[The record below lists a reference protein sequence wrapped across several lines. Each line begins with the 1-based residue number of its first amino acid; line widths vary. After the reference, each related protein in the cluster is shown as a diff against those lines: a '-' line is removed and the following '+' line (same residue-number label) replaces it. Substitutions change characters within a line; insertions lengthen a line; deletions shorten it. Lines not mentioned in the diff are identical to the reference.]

1 MPLPADLRCKDEMG
15 SYERYTPP
23 TESRSGVSLLWIV
36 AAIAVIGVAGA
47 VLISQR
53 AKQPDLEASNAAT
66 RVDRVAAQSEPG
78 TRSPTDATGGPE
90 ASQYAKDARIVELE
104 MQLRDRDFEL
114 SRKGSE
120 IASLEV
126 RVRQLQEDSERYRA
140 GLDQAVAE
148 LNQLRDEIGRLES
161 SPRATSGG
169 PAGPRPSAGVQPVG
183 PPYVTISPMGF
194 VTVSG
199 FVSNPTRYASRG
211 KLQVSL
217 VGSAGVI
224 ESRDFPMYIP
234 PNKQERYDVTF
245 PGIFPTE
252 RIAAQATWVP

>member
-1 MPLPADLRCKDEMG
+1 MGAGEVLDALG

-23 TESRSGVSLLWIV
+23 TDSRSRLPILWVV
-36 AAIAVIGVAGA
+36 AAIAIAGVAGS

-53 AKQPDLEASNAAT
+53 AREAERAAVDSLARAELASTELEPAAAT
-66 RVDRVAAQSEPG
+66 VTSSPVGVAG
-78 TRSPTDATGGPE
+78 SP
-90 ASQYAKDARIVELE
+90 YAKDARIAELE

-114 SRKGSE
+114 SRQRSE
-120 IASLEV
+120 IESLEA
-126 RVRQLQEDSERYRA
+126 RMGQLQQDSERYRD

-148 LNQLRDEIGRLES
+148 LNQLRAEIGRLES
-161 SPRATSGG
+161 ASGPPG
-169 PAGPRPSAGVQPVG
+169 QAGPRQTQDVSPVG

-199 FVSNPTRYASRG
+199 FVNNPTRYASRG

-252 RIAAQATWVP
+252 RIAAQARWVP

>member
-1 MPLPADLRCKDEMG
+1 MATILLGMG
-15 SYERYTPP
+15 
-23 TESRSGVSLLWIV
+23 
-36 AAIAVIGVAGA
+36 IAVGL
-47 VLISQR
+47 LISRTGKR
-53 AKQPDLEASNAAT
+53 AELSESIAASQTASAES
-66 RVDRVAAQSEPG
+66 QSE
-78 TRSPTDATGGPE
+78 TDASPSTAIPVGQEP
-90 ASQYAKDARIVELE
+90 SPYAKDARIAELE
-104 MQLRDRDFEL
+104 MQLRDKDFEL
-114 SRKGSE
+114 SRRRSE
-120 IASLEV
+120 IESLEQ
-126 RVRQLQEDSERYRA
+126 RVSQLQLDSERYRD

-148 LNQLRDEIGRLES
+148 LNQLRSEIGRLE
-161 SPRATSGG
+161 RASGTG
-169 PAGPRPSAGVQPVG
+169 PSGQAGPRQTQDVSPVG

-199 FVSNPTRYASRG
+199 FVNNPTRYASRG

-252 RIAAQATWVP
+252 RIAAQARWVP

>member
-1 MPLPADLRCKDEMG
+1 MG
-15 SYERYTPP
+15 SYEKYVPA
-23 TESRSGVSLLWIV
+23 TESRSRVSLIWVV
-36 AAIAVIGVAGA
+36 AAIAVAGVAGS

-53 AKQPDLEASNAAT
+53 AGEAERAAVDSVAPAELASTELEPEAAT
-66 RVDRVAAQSEPG
+66 VTSSPVGVAG
-78 TRSPTDATGGPE
+78 SP
-90 ASQYAKDARIVELE
+90 YAKDARIAELE
-104 MQLRDRDFEL
+104 MQLRDKDFEL
-114 SRKGSE
+114 SRQRSE
-120 IASLEV
+120 IESLEA
-126 RVRQLQEDSERYRA
+126 RMGQLQQDSERYRD

-148 LNQLRDEIGRLES
+148 LNQLRGEIGRLE
-161 SPRATSGG
+161 RASGTG
-169 PAGPRPSAGVQPVG
+169 PSGQAGPRQTQGVSPVG

-199 FVSNPTRYASRG
+199 FVNNPTRYASRG

-217 VGSAGVI
+217 VGSSGVI

-252 RIAAQATWVP
+252 RIAAQARWVP

>member
-1 MPLPADLRCKDEMG
+1 MGAGEVLDALG

-23 TESRSGVSLLWIV
+23 TDSRSSLPILWIV
-36 AAIAVIGVAGA
+36 AAIAIAGVAGS

-53 AKQPDLEASNAAT
+53 AREAERAAVDSLARAELASTQLEPAAAAVT
-66 RVDRVAAQSEPG
+66 SSPVGVAG
-78 TRSPTDATGGPE
+78 SP
-90 ASQYAKDARIVELE
+90 YAKDARIAELE

-114 SRKGSE
+114 SRQRSE
-120 IASLEV
+120 IESLEA
-126 RVRQLQEDSERYRA
+126 RMGQLQQDSERYRD

-148 LNQLRDEIGRLES
+148 LNQLRAEIGRLES
-161 SPRATSGG
+161 ASGPPG
-169 PAGPRPSAGVQPVG
+169 QAGPRQTQDVSPVG

-199 FVSNPTRYASRG
+199 FVNNPTRYASRG

-252 RIAAQATWVP
+252 RIAAQARWVP

>member
-1 MPLPADLRCKDEMG
+1 MG
-15 SYERYTPP
+15 SYEKYEPP
-23 TESRSGVSLLWIV
+23 SELRSGISLIWVV
-36 AAIAVIGVAGA
+36 AAVGVVGVAGS
-47 VLISQR
+47 VLIYQR
-53 AKQPDLEASNAAT
+53 AGEADRAALNVAVPADLASAE
-66 RVDRVAAQSEPG
+66 SEPDTTASTG
-78 TRSPTDATGGPE
+78 SLAGQDASP
-90 ASQYAKDARIVELE
+90 YAKDARIAELE
-104 MQLRDRDFEL
+104 MQLRDKDFEL
-114 SRKGSE
+114 SRRRSE
-120 IASLEV
+120 IESLEQ
-126 RVRQLQEDSERYRA
+126 RVSQLQLDSERYRD

-148 LNQLRDEIGRLES
+148 LNQLRGEIGRLES
-161 SPRATSGG
+161 ASGPG
-169 PAGPRPSAGVQPVG
+169 PSGQAGPRQSQGVSPVG

-199 FVSNPTRYASRG
+199 FVNNPTRYASRG

-252 RIAAQATWVP
+252 RIAAQARWVP

>member
-1 MPLPADLRCKDEMG
+1 V
-15 SYERYTPP
+15 SP
-23 TESRSGVSLLWIV
+23 TGATV
-36 AAIAVIGVAGA
+36 A
-47 VLISQR
+47 R
-53 AKQPDLEASNAAT
+53 EAS
-66 RVDRVAAQSEPG
+66 P
-78 TRSPTDATGGPE
+78 
-90 ASQYAKDARIVELE
+90 YAKDARIAELE

-114 SRKGSE
+114 SRQRSE
-120 IASLEV
+120 IESLEA
-126 RVRQLQEDSERYRA
+126 RMGQLQQDSERYRD

-148 LNQLRDEIGRLES
+148 LNQLRGEIGRLE
-161 SPRATSGG
+161 RASGTG
-169 PAGPRPSAGVQPVG
+169 PSGQAGPRQTQGVSPVG

-199 FVSNPTRYASRG
+199 FVNNPTRYASRG

-217 VGSAGVI
+217 VGSSGVI

-252 RIAAQATWVP
+252 RIAAQARWVP

>member
-1 MPLPADLRCKDEMG
+1 MG
-15 SYERYTPP
+15 SYERYEPP
-23 TESRSGVSLLWIV
+23 SESRSGISLFWVV
-36 AAIAVIGVAGA
+36 AAVALVGVAGS

-53 AKQPDLEASNAAT
+53 AREAERAAASTATPAELASTEPELE
-66 RVDRVAAQSEPG
+66 VAM
-78 TRSPTDATGGPE
+78 ATGSPVGAD
-90 ASQYAKDARIVELE
+90 ASPYAKDARIVELE
-104 MQLRDRDFEL
+104 MQLRDKEFEL
-114 SRKGSE
+114 SQKGSE

-161 SPRATSGG
+161 SPRATPGG

-199 FVSNPTRYASRG
+199 FVNNPTRYASRG

-252 RIAAQATWVP
+252 RIAAQARWVP